1 MTERIRTWLAAT
13 AVYRQPRV
21 FAFLFFG
28 FASGLPLALTGETLR
43 FWFTD
48 AGIDLGL
55 IGLTSLIGTAYTIKF
70 LWAPIVDHVTFGR
83 WGRAFGR
90 RRSWMIATQI
100 GIGLL
105 VLALSTLH
113 PAENLMLAVSLC
125 IGVAFLSA
133 TQDIAVDAYRIERL
147 DVGTLGA
154 GTAMHTGGW
163 YLGARLAGGALAL
176 GLMEQFDWHV
186 SYAIMGLLMT
196 VGIAAVLTN
205 GEPEQAD
212 QAASAEE
219 RARQAEVER
228 FVASRPAL
236 RGATAR
242 VLGFLYV
249 SVVSPFLDMAKRNGR
264 LLVPLLL
271 LVIFFKFQDAFA
283 QVMTGP
289 FVRGELH
296 FTGEEIASVYKI
308 FGLGASFLGI
318 FTAGLLIRPL
328 GLMRSLW
335 IGAILQML
343 SNFGFC
349 ILVVAGHD
357 LFWLAA
363 TNGFENFASGI
374 GNTVFVVFLSRL
386 CSAAYTATQY
396 ALLSAIAAIARTFM
410 AAPAGYLVEYVGWFD
425 FFIISGL
432 SAIPGLILIW
442 ILSRSRFAAGVRAE
456 EERTG

>member
-1 MTERIRTWLAAT
+1 MNNRIRTWLEAT
-13 AVYRQPRV
+13 SVYRQPRV
-21 FAFLFFG
+21 LAFLFFG
-28 FASGLPLALTGETLR
+28 FSSGLPLALTGETLR

-70 LWAPIVDHVTFGR
+70 LWAPIVDHVNFGR

-100 GIGLL
+100 GIGAL
-105 VLALSTLH
+105 VLALATLH
-113 PAENLMLAVSLC
+113 PAQNLMLAVSLC
-125 IGVAFLSA
+125 VGVAFLSA

-147 DVGTLGA
+147 DVTTLGA

-163 YLGARLAGGALAL
+163 YLGARLVGGALAL
-176 GLMEQFDWHV
+176 EMAQLFEWQV
-186 SYAIMGLLMT
+186 SYAIMGGMIAI
-196 VGIAAVLTN
+196 GIAAVLLN
-205 GEPEQAD
+205 REPEQAD
-212 QAASAEE
+212 SAASEE
-219 RARQAEVER
+219 EHARQAEVDH
-228 FVASRPAL
+228 FVQSRPAL
-236 RGATAR
+236 KGSSAR

-249 SVVSPFLDMAKRNGR
+249 SVVSPFLDMAKRNGK
-264 LLVPLLL
+264 LLIPLLL

-289 FVRGELH
+289 FVRGELG
-296 FTGEEIASVYKI
+296 FTRDEIAKVYKI
-308 FGLGASFLGI
+308 FGLGASLFGI

-328 GLMRSLW
+328 GFIASLW

-349 ILVVAGHD
+349 ILAVAGHD

-363 TNGFENFASGI
+363 ANGFENFASGI

-386 CSAAYTATQY
+386 CSSAYTATQY
-396 ALLSAIAAIARTFM
+396 ALLSAIAAVARTFL
-410 AAPAGYLVEYVGWFD
+410 AAPAGYLVEGIGWFN
-425 FFIISGL
+425 FFIVSGL

-442 ILSRSRFAAGVRAE
+442 ILSRSSFAEGIRAE
-456 EERTG
+456 EAGRR